1 VPWFKSRVKC
11 GGKRVDVPAELEGTA
26 ADVNQARFAVSRW
39 SSRHFP
45 KVERVLTYP
54 RLIGRDACD
63 GARSSPGLAAR
74 QRGRWWRAGKGHFP
88 WLASSVRSLQKGSRA
103 MSLHSVRVCKRRG
116 CGTNVTIEY
125 RWGEG
130 DYGRL
135 PALVA
140 QLLERRPAVI
150 AATGGTPAAAAAKA
164 ATNTVPIVFE
174 VGIDPVQTGL
184 VASLNRPEGNLTGVV
199 HTLNGLGPKMLEL
212 LREIVP
218 GVGSTAVLINPRFA
232 TNRGW
237 ATDLQKAAQAV
248 GQRVQIFNASNEAEI
263 AEAFETIRESG
274 SEALLVAEEPFFANQ
289 HEQIVGLATRYSLP
303 TVYPGR
309 EFAES
314 GGLASY
320 AIDINDTFRE
330 AGHYTGRVLKGA
342 RPADLPV
349 LQEVKFELIL
359 NQKTAKS
366 LGIVFP
372 PTLLARADEVI
383 E

>member
-1 VPWFKSRVKC
+1 
-11 GGKRVDVPAELEGTA
+11 
-26 ADVNQARFAVSRW
+26 
-39 SSRHFP
+39 
-45 KVERVLTYP
+45 
-54 RLIGRDACD
+54 
-63 GARSSPGLAAR
+63 
-74 QRGRWWRAGKGHFP
+74 
-88 WLASSVRSLQKGSRA
+88 
-103 MSLHSVRVCKRRG
+103 
-116 CGTNVTIEY
+116 
-125 RWGEG
+125 
-130 DYGRL
+130 
-135 PALVA
+135 
-140 QLLERRPAVI
+140 
-150 AATGGTPAAAAAKA
+150 
-164 ATNTVPIVFE
+164 
-174 VGIDPVQTGL
+174 
-184 VASLNRPEGNLTGVV
+184 
-199 HTLNGLGPKMLEL
+199 
-212 LREIVP
+212 
-218 GVGSTAVLINPRFA
+218 
-232 TNRGW
+232 
-237 ATDLQKAAQAV
+237 
-248 GQRVQIFNASNEAEI
+248 
-263 AEAFETIRESG
+263 
-274 SEALLVAEEPFFANQ
+274 VAEEPFFANQ